1 MIDQIVDIIEKNK
14 EKTMIQKLLIK
25 NSDGKKS
32 VTMTAF
38 VLGFVIVNL
47 KLILSGMTIGGL
59 VLAPFSGVE
68 YAAAMSALGAIY
80 VLRRQTDKK
89 NNTESEGE

>member
-1 MIDQIVDIIEKNK
+1 MVDQIISIIERNK
-14 EKTMIQKLLIK
+14 EKSVINKMLIK

-38 VLGFVIVNL
+38 VLGFAIVNL
-47 KLILSGMTIGGL
+47 KLIMSGMTIGGL

-68 YAAAMSALGAIY
+68 YAAAMTALGAIY
-80 VLRRQTDKK
+80 VMRRHSDKK
-89 NNTESEGE
+89 DGGE